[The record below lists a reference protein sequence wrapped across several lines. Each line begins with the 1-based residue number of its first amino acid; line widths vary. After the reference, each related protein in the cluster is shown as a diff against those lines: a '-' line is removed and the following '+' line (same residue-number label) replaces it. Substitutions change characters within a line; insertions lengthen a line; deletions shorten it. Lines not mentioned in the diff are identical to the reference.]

1 MKILLSV
8 LLFVSF
14 LFASVDINNANQKEF
29 SSLKG
34 VGDKKA
40 SDIIAFRKANGC
52 FKSIDD
58 LVKVKGIGKKTLEK
72 NRENL
77 TLGQCLN

>member
-1 MKILLSV
+1 MKILFSV

-14 LFASVDINNANQKEF
+14 LFASVDMNNASQKEF

-40 SDIIAFRKANGC
+40 ADIVAFRKNNGC
-52 FKSIDD
+52 FKSIED

-72 NRENL
+72 NRDNL
-77 TLGQCLN
+77 TLGKCPK